1 VPEAQTIH
9 DLCGQLDRG
18 EIDHHQFLER
28 FAREMAALIDTSR
41 AGVWMF
47 ADSPEGK
54 VLHCVAL
61 YDRGRDVMLRAPDLY
76 QVDVGVYIDELLREG
91 FILAPDARTH
101 PATAICNASY
111 LIPNDI
117 HSVLEVGFSVNGV
130 VCGTFSCEQTGGRQE
145 WTQRQLQLLRHI
157 GSRASLALMNAAAA
171 QIDTAPGA
179 LWEPSSPNRLTMSA
193 PLEPK
198 DP

>member
-1 VPEAQTIH
+1 MTEAQAIQ
-9 DLCGQLDRG
+9 DVCSQLDRG
-18 EIDHHQFLER
+18 EIDHRQFLEA
-28 FAREMAALIDTSR
+28 FAREMTALIDCSR

-47 ADSPEGK
+47 ANSPERRL
-54 VLHCVAL
+54 LHCVAL
-61 YDRGRDVMLRAPDLY
+61 YDRQRDEMVSAPDKRRNEVAPY
-76 QVDVGVYIDELLREG
+76 MDQLLREG
-91 FILAPDARTH
+91 AIVAPDARVH
-101 PATAICNASY
+101 PATAGCLDQY
-111 LIPNDI
+111 LLPNDI
-117 HSVLEVGFSVNGV
+117 HSMLEVGFSVNGV
-130 VCGTFSCEQTGGRQE
+130 MCGTFSCEQTGGRQD

-179 LWEPSSPNRLTMSA
+179 LWEPSSPNRLTMPA